1 MKPETSI
8 RFMNKSQLACLLN
21 KSLFTIDAWI
31 RKGMPFVKKGSQTKE
46 WEFDVSDVCKWRED
60 HAIATALGNIEDLGI
75 EELKK
80 KKLAVE
86 VNILEIDLQ
95 ERKGEIVALKDVEQ
109 SLSHAYIT
117 IKQRLRTIP
126 DRIVADLASQTD
138 EHVCRELLVNEI
150 DDALLELSQIDFD
163 ASQAE

>member
-8 RFMNKSQLACLLN
+8 RFVNKSQLACLLN

-31 RKGMPFVKKGSQTKE
+31 RKGMPFVKKGNQTKE

-80 KKLAVE
+80 KSELKPLNDIPIIDQK
-86 VNILEIDLQ
+86 NIEELDVSEY
-95 ERKGEIVALKDVEQ
+95 ELK
-109 SLSHAYIT
+109 YFGKK
-117 IKQRLRTIP
+117 IK
-126 DRIVADLASQTD
+126 
-138 EHVCRELLVNEI
+138 
-150 DDALLELSQIDFD
+150 
-163 ASQAE
+163 